1 MFWIDPAYI
10 PEYNSFVV
18 LSTLVKMCSNAV
30 TIDSHV
36 LVNFF
41 KIHRTIKFERHI
53 LTSELTLQKEKLY
66 GINRKLRGLDDFKIY
81 NMTAF
86 CRDTGTYSNFVG
98 RLFFLY

>member
-53 LTSELTLQKEKLY
+53 LTS
-66 GINRKLRGLDDFKIY
+66 
-81 NMTAF
+81 
-86 CRDTGTYSNFVG
+86 
-98 RLFFLY
+98 